1 MDDGRALVHLQ
12 RVGYP
17 TTAATPSQTTD
28 PATRASVEMR
38 LRLHAVPYLGSRP
51 LASFQP
57 SHIRLWV
64 RALEDTGLSAAYRRG
79 IFAHVST
86 VFTAAVEDR
95 IIRENPCRS
104 RSVKAPRLDP
114 QKVKPW
120 DTDRVE
126 AVRGELPDRYHAM
139 IEPAAGCG
147 LRQGEVFGLAV
158 EEVDFRSGV
167 VHVIRQVKL
176 LRGQR
181 VFAPPKGG
189 KIRDVPLPGSV
200 AFALADHMRR
210 HPPVEITLPW
220 KTPEGSP
227 VTATLIFT
235 SPRGQALDRNRFN
248 HWVWRPALRAAGVPS
263 GRENGM
269 HALRHFYASV
279 LLDAGENIKA
289 LSEYLGHHDPGFTL
303 RTYTHLMPASDTRTR
318 AAFDRVFGYKP
329 ATDDGPSRL
338 TAI

>member
-1 MDDGRALVHLQ
+1 MVGAKRPGFDFEELGDVLGHGADRHHVRALDRPAPGAVLDQAEGHLREGSGRDQLGGCLRQFAGHSGRRECDHSVVVQVLAAPLDDGRALVHLQ

-38 LRLHAVPYLGSRP
+38 RRLHAVPYLGSRS

-64 RALEDTGLSAAYRRG
+64 RALENTGLAAAYRRG
-79 IFAHVST
+79 TFAHVST
-86 VFTAAVEDR
+86 VLSAAVEDR
-95 IIRENPCRS
+95 IIRDNPCRS

-120 DTDRVE
+120 DNRVE

-147 LRQGEVFGLAV
+147 LRQGAVFGLAV

-167 VHVIRQVKL
+167 VRVIRQVKL

-235 SPRGQALDRNRFN
+235 S
-248 HWVWRPALRAAGVPS
+248 AG
-263 GRENGM
+263 G
-269 HALRHFYASV
+269 
-279 LLDAGENIKA
+279 
-289 LSEYLGHHDPGFTL
+289 
-303 RTYTHLMPASDTRTR
+303 
-318 AAFDRVFGYKP
+318 
-329 ATDDGPSRL
+329 
-338 TAI
+338 